1 MTLSRYPHGISSFG
15 IPVIG
20 AGPIVTTGTVYF
32 VDSAT
37 GSNSNSG
44 LDPTQAFATLTTAI
58 TACTTNKG
66 DVIILMPSHAET
78 ISTTVTLS
86 IANVS
91 IIGLGNGT
99 ARPNLT
105 QGTTGSTGML
115 TVSGSNNR
123 IANVYFTGSA
133 TGTNEPLL
141 TISGSYVDVEGC
153 FFAPA
158 SKQLYTI
165 LLSGTASTDISI
177 KNCSFVAS
185 AAGPDAIIFSS
196 VMVHRVIVSGCYFN
210 VVGSAGCDH
219 GIITVSSSASLGWL
233 IKDCVFMGMADGE
246 PAIKPLAASTGLVAN
261 CLAYTADVTDIILPS
276 NILGTID
283 LLATEA
289 AKAAQF
295 TIKHP
300 ATTTTA

>member
-1 MTLSRYPHGISSFG
+1 MSLTRFPHGISSFG
-15 IPVIG
+15 VPVLG

-32 VDSAT
+32 VHHT

-44 LDPTQAFATLTTAI
+44 LDPTQPFANLTTAI

-86 IANVS
+86 KANVS

-141 TISGSYVDVEGC
+141 TISTGSNVTVEGC
-153 FFAPA
+153 VFAPA

-165 LLSGTASTDISI
+165 LLSGTATADITI
-177 KNCSFVAS
+177 RNCDFIAT

-196 VMVHRVIVSGCYFN
+196 VMVHRVQIIGCYFN

-246 PAIKPLAASTGLVAN
+246 PAVKPLAASTGLVAN

-295 TIKHP
+295 TVKHP